1 MTNIS
6 VSLKIT
12 QMFTCLIL
20 VHVIVSVIKHEYGDY
35 LGIENYP
42 HVFFGKVVLAC
53 HDVILNAT
61 FVPKK

>member
-6 VSLKIT
+6 VNEKIT

-20 VHVIVSVIKHEYGDY
+20 VHVIVSVIKHEYGEY

-42 HVFFGKVVLAC
+42 HVFFGKIVLAC
-53 HDVILNAT
+53 QDVILNAT
-61 FVPKK
+61 FVDKK

>member
-6 VSLKIT
+6 VNEKIT

-20 VHVIVSVIKHEYGDY
+20 LHVIVSVIKHEYGEY

-53 HDVILNAT
+53 QDVILNAT
-61 FVPKK
+61 FVDKK